1 MPGKDEEG
9 GRTRPKEAP
18 EKKLGENENTP
29 LHDSVGY
36 AIIPPASPKRDKT
49 NQQEKGQTMKKNQ
62 KSKVV
67 AVRCEGCFTEWYSP
81 NFKDPYEDNAEY
93 REYYNNHVLP
103 FQPVIGPSLG
113 DANDEYL
120 TSDLQCHAERMCCDA
135 EDWDKATNA
144 YADAIEQ
151 CIADGKPR
159 TFKFEGLHDVKITPY
174 TKENLPPVNEDSL
187 GEYAEFKELI
197 RERVAALYR

>member
-1 MPGKDEEG
+1 MEGKTIAKTETSKGKVLLYECARKYAVQDAAGNVYYFPMERG
-9 GRTRPKEAP
+9 GLKAAYDKCKELVSAA
-18 EKKLGENENTP
+18 LNSN
-29 LHDSVGY
+29 
-36 AIIPPASPKRDKT
+36 I
-49 NQQEKGQTMKKNQ
+49 
-62 KSKVV
+62 V

-81 NFKDPYEDNAEY
+81 DFKDPYEDNAEY
-93 REYYNNHVLP
+93 REYYNNYVLP

-135 EDWDKATNA
+135 EDWDKATSA
-144 YADAIEQ
+144 YADAIKQ